1 MQTQSPIL
9 IDITRLILRLLKGKR
24 ATGVDRVSLAY
35 LEYFKHRA
43 QAVLSWHGRVVVLS
57 TSKSQT
63 IFGKLIVD
71 SQRDGRDKRYWIRT
85 LAHLATFVRV
95 DKNYAGTYLFNTG
108 HKGLESKAYTDTL
121 KKMQVRPIFFVHD
134 LIPLTHPEY
143 CRAGEYEQHQQRM
156 LNVLNSAAGTI
167 TNSQAT
173 LDELVLFAQEQ
184 GVSMPPSVVAP
195 LASAKL
201 EINPSK
207 RLITEPYFVVL
218 STIEP
223 RKNHWMLL
231 QVWRR
236 LVEEMGIQAPKL
248 LVIGQRGWECENIVD
263 LLERCKQL
271 KGFVIELPSC
281 NDVDL
286 ANYLYHSQA
295 LLFPSFAEGYGMPL
309 AEALAL
315 GVPVIASHLPAF
327 LEISDN
333 IPEFLDPLDGAAWQ
347 QQIKNYARIDSPQ
360 RQAQLQRLAHFEP
373 STWGEHFLQVE
384 WLFRRISG
392 SV

>member
-1 MQTQSPIL
+1 MQTELPIL

-35 LEYFKHRA
+35 VEYFKHRA
-43 QAVLSWHGRVVVLS
+43 QVVLSWRGRVVVLS
-57 TSKSQT
+57 VSKSQA

-71 SQRDGRDKRYWIRT
+71 NQRDGQDKWYWMRV
-85 LAHLATFVRV
+85 LAHIATFVRA
-95 DKNYAGTYLFNTG
+95 DKNYAGAYLFNTG
-108 HKGLESKAYTDTL
+108 HKGLESQAYTDIL

-156 LNVLNSAAGTI
+156 LNVLNAAAGII

-173 LDELVLFAQEQ
+173 LDELIAFAQAQ
-184 GVSMPPSVVAP
+184 DTIMPPSVVAL
-195 LASAKL
+195 LASAKF

-207 RLITEPYFVVL
+207 RLIAEPYFVVL

-223 RKNHWMLL
+223 RKNHLMLL
-231 QVWRR
+231 QIWRR
-236 LVEEMGIQAPKL
+236 LVEQMGAQTPKL
-248 LVIGQRGWECENIVD
+248 LVIGQRGWECENIID
-263 LLERCKQL
+263 LLERCKEL

-281 NDVDL
+281 NDADL
-286 ANYLYHSQA
+286 ANYLHYSQA

-315 GVPVIASHLPAF
+315 DVPVIASRLPAF
-327 LEISDN
+327 LEISDD
-333 IPEFLDPLDGAAWQ
+333 IPEFLDPLDGIAWQ
-347 QQIKNYARIDSPQ
+347 QHIKNYMRIDGPE

-373 STWGEHFLQVE
+373 STWDEHFVQVE
-384 WLFRRISG
+384 LLFRRISG
-392 SV
+392 LV

>member
-1 MQTQSPIL
+1 MQIESPIL
-9 IDITRLILRLLKGKR
+9 IDVTRLILRLLKGKR

-35 LEYFKHRA
+35 LEYFRHRA
-43 QAVLSWHGRVVVLS
+43 LAVLSWRARVVVLS
-57 TSKSQT
+57 VSKSQL
-63 IFGKLIVD
+63 IFEKLIAD
-71 SQRDGRDKRYWIRT
+71 NQRDDRDRWYWIQT

-95 DKNYAGTYLFNTG
+95 DKNYVGAYLFNTG
-108 HKGLESKAYTDTL
+108 HKGLESQTYTGTL

-143 CRAGEYEQHQQRM
+143 CRAGEYQQHQQRM

-173 LDELVLFAQEQ
+173 LDELVRFAQEQ
-184 GVSMPPSVVAP
+184 GISMPPSVVAP

-201 EINPSK
+201 ENNPSK
-207 RLITEPYFVVL
+207 RLIAEPYFVVL

-236 LVEEMGIQAPKL
+236 LVEEMGAQAPKL
-248 LVIGQRGWECENIVD
+248 LIIGQRGWECENVID
-263 LLERCKQL
+263 LLERCKEL
-271 KGFVIELPSC
+271 RGFVMELPSC

-286 ANYLYHSQA
+286 ANYLHYSQA

-315 GVPVIASHLPAF
+315 GVPAIASRLPAF
-327 LEISDN
+327 LEISDD
-333 IPEFLDPLDGAAWQ
+333 IPEFLDPLDGIAWQ
-347 QQIKNYARIDSPQ
+347 KHIKSYARIDSPE
-360 RQAQLQRLAHFEP
+360 RQAQLERLTHFEP
-373 STWGEHFLQVE
+373 STWDQHFVQVE
-384 WLFRRISG
+384 WLLRHISG

>member
-1 MQTQSPIL
+1 MRTESPIL

-43 QAVLSWHGRVVVLS
+43 QAVLSWHGRVVVLNA
-57 TSKSQT
+57 SKSQT

-71 SQRDGRDKRYWIRT
+71 NQCDGHDKWYWMRI
-85 LAHLATFVRV
+85 LAYVATFVRA
-95 DKNYAGTYLFNTG
+95 DKDYAGAYLFNTG
-108 HKGLESKAYTDTL
+108 HKGLESQAYTDTL

-156 LNVLNSAAGTI
+156 LNVLNSAAGAI

-173 LDELVLFAQEQ
+173 LDELIVFAQEQ
-184 GVSMPPSVVAP
+184 GILMPPSVVAP

-207 RLITEPYFVVL
+207 RLIAEPYFVVL

-236 LVEEMGIQAPKL
+236 LVEQMGAQTPKL
-248 LVIGQRGWECENIVD
+248 LVIGQRGWECENILD
-263 LLERCKQL
+263 LLERCKEL

-281 NDVDL
+281 NDADL
-286 ANYLYHSQA
+286 ANYLHYSQA

-315 GVPVIASHLPAF
+315 GVPVIASRLPAF
-327 LEISDN
+327 LEISDD
-333 IPEFLDPLDGAAWQ
+333 IPEFLDPLDGIAWQ
-347 QQIKNYARIDSPQ
+347 QHIKNYVRIDSPE

-373 STWGEHFLQVE
+373 STWDEHFVQVE
-384 WLFRRISG
+384 LLFRRISG
-392 SV
+392 SA